1 MDRFYITTPIYY
13 VNGSPHLGHAYT
25 TLVADSLARFHRAM
39 GQETFFLTG
48 TDEHGDKI
56 VQAADKAGISPQALV
71 DANSAEFHDLWKRFG
86 ITNTGFVRTTEERH
100 KRCVQAILQK
110 VFDAGDIYHGEYSGH
125 YCFGCERFLTDK
137 ELVDGKCP
145 DHQIAPELISEK
157 NYFFRMSKYQG
168 WLAEHI
174 KANPG
179 FIRPQR
185 YEAEVLSMLEG
196 GVLEDLCISRP
207 KTRLTWGIELPFD
220 TDYVCYVWFDALLN
234 YVSALG
240 WPEGEDYRAFWP
252 VVEHLVAKDILKPH
266 AVFWPTM
273 LKSAGLSPYRHLNV
287 HGYWLVRDTKMSKS
301 LGNVVDPLTMADKYG
316 LSAFRYFLLREMQF
330 GSDASFSEE
339 ALVGR
344 LNADL
349 ANDLGNLFSR
359 TLTMTSKYFQGQ
371 APDGQVET
379 RDNSEILELARTAME
394 NFQAQFAGC
403 VFSRALESLWELVRG
418 LNKYVDSRAPWTLAK
433 EERTEEL
440 ATVMAT
446 LLMLLRKIA
455 LHLVPVMPE
464 AADEM
469 LAQLGQ
475 ANAGRGTLKDEL
487 CSWNRIEPGTEIA
500 AKSNI
505 FPRVD
510 LAAEMAAAP
519 AKSEAASKPKAKPQV
534 KGEAKKEQAAKA
546 VPASEELAEVEF
558 QDFQKLDLRVGMVLD
573 AVPHPDADRLLK
585 LTVDIGESAPR
596 QIVAGLA
603 EFFTPE
609 QIKGR
614 QVTVL
619 ANLKPRKLRGLES
632 QGMVLAVRT
641 DSGMEL
647 LTPSGQVKT
656 GSKVS

>member
-1 MDRFYITTPIYY
+1 MDRYYITTPIYY
-13 VNGSPHLGHAYT
+13 VNGRPHLGHAYT
-25 TLVADSLARFHRAM
+25 TLVADSLARFHRAL

-56 VQAADKAGISPQALV
+56 VQAAEKAGITPQEL
-71 DANSAEFHDLWKRFG
+71 ANHNTSAFRDLWAHMG
-86 ITNTGFVRTTEERH
+86 ITNSGFVRTTDEQH
-100 KRCVQAILQK
+100 KRCVQTILQK

-137 ELVDGKCP
+137 EIADGKCP
-145 DHQIAPELISEK
+145 DHQTAPELITEK

-185 YEAEVLSMLEG
+185 YETEVLALLESG
-196 GVLEDLCISRP
+196 ALEDLCISRP
-207 KTRLTWGIELPFD
+207 KSRLTWGVELPFD
-220 TDYVCYVWFDALLN
+220 KDYVCYVWFDALLN
-234 YVSALG
+234 YVSALD
-240 WPEGEDYRAFWP
+240 WPDGENFRKFWP
-252 VVEHLVAKDILKPH
+252 VAQHLVAKDILKPH
-266 AVFWPTM
+266 AIFWPTM
-273 LKSAGLSPYRHLNV
+273 LKAAGLPLYRHLNV
-287 HGYWLVRDTKMSKS
+287 HGYWLVREAKMSKS
-301 LGNVVDPLTMADKYG
+301 LGNVVDPLSMAEKYG

-330 GSDASFSEE
+330 GGDASFSEE

-359 TLTMTSKYFQGQ
+359 TLTMTSKYFEGR
-371 APDGQVET
+371 APEARVDTPENA
-379 RDNSEILELARTAME
+379 DILELARTAME
-394 NFQAQFAGC
+394 NYQTLFSEC

-418 LNKYVDSRAPWTLAK
+418 LNKYVDSRAPWQLAK
-433 EERTEEL
+433 EGRTEEL
-440 ATVMAT
+440 ASVMAT

-455 LHLVPVMPE
+455 LHLLPVMPE
-464 AADEM
+464 AAEEM

-475 ANAGRGTLKDEL
+475 AGQDRATLGDEL
-487 CSWNRIEPGTEIA
+487 RTWSSIEPGTAIA
-500 AKSNI
+500 PKSNL

-510 LAAEMAAAP
+510 LAAQAAGES
-519 AKSEAASKPKAKPQV
+519 AKVETSAKKVAKAKPEGQ
-534 KGEAKKEQAAKA
+534 KEPAQPAR
-546 VPASEELAEVEF
+546 ASESVAEIEF
-558 QDFQKLDLRVGMVLD
+558 TDFQKLDLRIGVVVD

-585 LTVDIGESAPR
+585 LTVDIGEPAPR
-596 QIVAGLA
+596 QIIAGLA
-603 EFFTPE
+603 EFFRPE
-609 QIKGR
+609 EIKGR

-641 DSGMEL
+641 DAGMEL
-647 LTPSGQVKT
+647 LRPSGEARP

>member
-13 VNGSPHLGHAYT
+13 VNGRPHLGHAYS

-39 GQETFFLTG
+39 GRDTFFLTG

-56 VQAADKAGISPQALV
+56 VQAAEKAGITPQELV
-71 DANSAEFHDLWKRFG
+71 DANTATFRDLWARMG
-86 ITNTGFVRTTEERH
+86 ITNTGFVRTTDPEH

-110 VFDAGDIYHGEYSGH
+110 VYDAGDIYHGEYSGE
-125 YCFGCERFLTDK
+125 YCLGCERFLTDK

-145 DHQIAPELISEK
+145 DHQTVPERITEK

-185 YEAEVLSMLEG
+185 YEAEVLALLESG
-196 GVLEDLCISRP
+196 ALEDLCISRP
-207 KTRLTWGIELPFD
+207 KSRLTWGVELPFD

-240 WPEGEDYRAFWP
+240 WPEGENYRKYWA
-252 VVEHLVAKDILKPH
+252 VAEHLVAKDILKPH
-266 AVFWPTM
+266 AIFWPTM
-273 LKSAGLSPYRHLNV
+273 LKSANLPIYRHLNV
-287 HGYWLVRDTKMSKS
+287 HGYWLVREAKMSKS
-301 LGNVVDPLTMADKYG
+301 LGNVVDPLSMAEKYG

-330 GSDASFSEE
+330 GNDASFSEE

-359 TLTMTSKYFQGQ
+359 TLTMTSKYFEGK
-371 APDGQVET
+371 APNGSVET
-379 RDNSEILELARTAME
+379 PANSEILELARTAME
-394 NFQAQFAGC
+394 NYQSLFTEC
-403 VFSRALESLWELVRG
+403 MFSRALESLWELVRG
-418 LNKYVDSRAPWTLAK
+418 LNKYVDSRAPWALAK
-433 EERTEEL
+433 AGRDDEL
-440 ATVMAT
+440 ASVMAT

-455 LHLVPVMPE
+455 LHLQPVMPE
-464 AADEM
+464 AAGEM
-469 LAQLGQ
+469 LVQLGQ
-475 ANAGRGTLKDEL
+475 PLQAQVTLKDEL
-487 CSWNRIEPGTEIA
+487 ASWTIIAPGTPIA
-500 AKSNI
+500 AKSNL

-510 LAAEMAAAP
+510 LAAQAGEPAKAEVAAKMAA
-519 AKSEAASKPKAKPQV
+519 KAKPEGKKEPTKTAQA
-534 KGEAKKEQAAKA
+534 GEA
-546 VPASEELAEVEF
+546 PAEIEF
-558 QDFQKLDLRVGMVLD
+558 TDFQKLDLRTGVVLD

-585 LTVDIGESAPR
+585 LTVDIGEDKPR

-609 QIKGR
+609 GIKGR

-619 ANLKPRKLRGLES
+619 ANLKTRKLRGLES

-641 DSGMEL
+641 DKGMEL
-647 LTPSGQVKT
+647 LTPSGEVKP

>member
-13 VNGSPHLGHAYT
+13 VNGRPHLGHAYS

-39 GQETFFLTG
+39 GRDTFFLTG

-56 VQAADKAGISPQALV
+56 VQAAEKAGITPQELV
-71 DANSAEFHDLWKRFG
+71 DANTATFRDLWARMG
-86 ITNTGFVRTTEERH
+86 ITNTGFVRTTDPEH

-110 VFDAGDIYHGEYSGH
+110 VHDAGDIYHGEYSGH

-137 ELVDGKCP
+137 EITDGKCP
-145 DHQIAPELISEK
+145 DHQTAPELITEK

-174 KANPG
+174 RANPG
-179 FIRPQR
+179 FIRPRR
-185 YEAEVLSMLEG
+185 YEAEVLALLESG
-196 GVLEDLCISRP
+196 ALEDLCISRP
-207 KTRLTWGIELPFD
+207 KSRLTWGVELPFD

-240 WPEGEDYRAFWP
+240 WPEGENYRKYWP
-252 VVEHLVAKDILKPH
+252 VAEHLVAKDILKPH
-266 AVFWPTM
+266 AIFWPTM
-273 LKSAGLSPYRHLNV
+273 LKSAGLPVYHHLNV
-287 HGYWLVRDTKMSKS
+287 HGYWLVREAKMSKS
-301 LGNVVDPLTMADKYG
+301 LGNVVDPLSMAEKYG

-330 GSDASFSEE
+330 GNDASFSEE

-359 TLTMTSKYFQGQ
+359 TLTMTSKYFEGK
-371 APDGQVET
+371 APDGSVET
-379 RDNSEILELARTAME
+379 PANSEILELARTAME
-394 NFQAQFAGC
+394 NYQSLFTEC
-403 VFSRALESLWELVRG
+403 MFSRALESLWELVRG
-418 LNKYVDSRAPWTLAK
+418 LNKYVDSRAPWTLAR
-433 EERTEEL
+433 EGRNDEL
-440 ATVMAT
+440 ASVMAT

-455 LHLVPVMPE
+455 LHLQPVMPE
-464 AADEM
+464 AAGEM
-469 LAQLGQ
+469 LIQLGQ
-475 ANAGRGTLKDEL
+475 PPQAQATLKDEL
-487 CSWNRIEPGTEIA
+487 ASWTIIAPGTPIA
-500 AKSNI
+500 AKSNL

-510 LAAEMAAAP
+510 LAAQAGEP
-519 AKSEAASKPKAKPQV
+519 AKAEIAAKVAAKAKPE
-534 KGEAKKEQAAKA
+534 GKKEPTKTAQAGET
-546 VPASEELAEVEF
+546 PAEIEF
-558 QDFQKLDLRVGMVLD
+558 TDFQKLDLRIGMVLD

-585 LTVDIGESAPR
+585 LTVDIGEDKPR

-603 EFFTPE
+603 EFFMPE
-609 QIKGR
+609 GIKGR

-619 ANLKPRKLRGLES
+619 ANLKTRKLRGLES

-641 DSGMEL
+641 DKGMEL
-647 LTPSGQVKT
+647 LTPSGEAKP

>member
-13 VNGSPHLGHAYT
+13 VNGRPHLGHAYS

-39 GQETFFLTG
+39 GRDTFFLTG

-56 VQAADKAGISPQALV
+56 VQAAEKAGITPQELV
-71 DANSAEFHDLWKRFG
+71 DANTATFRDLWARMG
-86 ITNTGFVRTTEERH
+86 ITNTGFVRTTDPEH

-110 VFDAGDIYHGEYSGH
+110 VYDAGDIYHGEYSGE
-125 YCFGCERFLTDK
+125 YCLGCERFLTDK

-145 DHQIAPELISEK
+145 DHQTVPERITEK

-185 YEAEVLSMLEG
+185 YEAEVLALLESG
-196 GVLEDLCISRP
+196 ALEDLCISRP
-207 KTRLTWGIELPFD
+207 KSRLTWGVELPFD

-240 WPEGEDYRAFWP
+240 WPEGENYRKYWA
-252 VVEHLVAKDILKPH
+252 VAEHLVAKDILKPH
-266 AVFWPTM
+266 AIFWPTM
-273 LKSAGLSPYRHLNV
+273 LKSADLPIYRHLNV
-287 HGYWLVRDTKMSKS
+287 HGYWLVREAKMSKS
-301 LGNVVDPLTMADKYG
+301 LGNVVDPLSMAEKYG

-330 GSDASFSEE
+330 GNDASFSEE

-359 TLTMTSKYFQGQ
+359 TLTMTSKYFEGK
-371 APDGQVET
+371 APNGSVET
-379 RDNSEILELARTAME
+379 PANSEILELARTAME
-394 NFQAQFAGC
+394 NYQSLFTEC
-403 VFSRALESLWELVRG
+403 MFSRALESLWELVRG
-418 LNKYVDSRAPWTLAK
+418 LNKYVDSRAPWALAK
-433 EERTEEL
+433 AGRDDEL
-440 ATVMAT
+440 ASVMAT
-446 LLMLLRKIA
+446 LLMLLRKVA
-455 LHLVPVMPE
+455 LHLQPVMPE
-464 AADEM
+464 AAGEM
-469 LAQLGQ
+469 LVQLGQ
-475 ANAGRGTLKDEL
+475 PLQAQVTLKGEL
-487 CSWNRIEPGTEIA
+487 ASWTIIAPGTPIA
-500 AKSNI
+500 AKSNL

-510 LAAEMAAAP
+510 LAAQAGEPANAEVAAKMAA
-519 AKSEAASKPKAKPQV
+519 KAKPEGKKEPTQTAQA
-534 KGEAKKEQAAKA
+534 GEA
-546 VPASEELAEVEF
+546 PAEIEF
-558 QDFQKLDLRVGMVLD
+558 TDFQKLDLRTGVVLD

-585 LTVDIGESAPR
+585 LTVDIGEDKPR

-609 QIKGR
+609 GIKGR

-619 ANLKPRKLRGLES
+619 ANLKTRKLRGLES

-641 DSGMEL
+641 DKGMEL
-647 LTPSGQVKT
+647 LTPSGEVKP
-656 GSKVS
+656 GGKVS

>member
-13 VNGSPHLGHAYT
+13 VNGRPHLGHAYS

-39 GQETFFLTG
+39 GRDTFFLTG

-56 VQAADKAGISPQALV
+56 VQAAEKAGITPQELV
-71 DANSAEFHDLWKRFG
+71 DANTATFRDLWARMG
-86 ITNTGFVRTTEERH
+86 ITNTGFVRTTDPEH

-110 VFDAGDIYHGEYSGH
+110 VYDAGDIYHGEYSGE
-125 YCFGCERFLTDK
+125 YCLGCERFLTDK

-145 DHQIAPELISEK
+145 DHQTVPERITEK

-185 YEAEVLSMLEG
+185 YEAEVLALLESG
-196 GVLEDLCISRP
+196 ALEDLCISRP
-207 KTRLTWGIELPFD
+207 KSRLTWGVELPFD

-240 WPEGEDYRAFWP
+240 WPEGENYRKYWA
-252 VVEHLVAKDILKPH
+252 VAEHLVAKDILKPH
-266 AVFWPTM
+266 AIFWPTM
-273 LKSAGLSPYRHLNV
+273 LKSANLPIYRHLNV
-287 HGYWLVRDTKMSKS
+287 HGYWLVREAKMSKS
-301 LGNVVDPLTMADKYG
+301 LGNVVDPLSMAEKYG

-330 GSDASFSEE
+330 GNDASFSEE

-359 TLTMTSKYFQGQ
+359 TLTMTSKYFEGK
-371 APDGQVET
+371 APNGSVET
-379 RDNSEILELARTAME
+379 PANSEILELARTAME
-394 NFQAQFAGC
+394 NYQSLFTEC
-403 VFSRALESLWELVRG
+403 MFSRALESLWELVRG
-418 LNKYVDSRAPWTLAK
+418 LNKYVDSCAPWALAK
-433 EERTEEL
+433 AGRDDEL
-440 ATVMAT
+440 ASVMAT

-455 LHLVPVMPE
+455 LHLQPVMPE
-464 AADEM
+464 AAGEM
-469 LAQLGQ
+469 LVQLGQ
-475 ANAGRGTLKDEL
+475 PLQAQVTLKGEL
-487 CSWNRIEPGTEIA
+487 ASWTIIAPGTPIA
-500 AKSNI
+500 AKSNL

-510 LAAEMAAAP
+510 LAAQAGEPANAEVAAKMAA
-519 AKSEAASKPKAKPQV
+519 KAKPEGKKEPTKTAQT
-534 KGEAKKEQAAKA
+534 GEA
-546 VPASEELAEVEF
+546 PAEIEF
-558 QDFQKLDLRVGMVLD
+558 TDFQKLDLRTGVVLD

-585 LTVDIGESAPR
+585 LTVDIGEDKPR

-609 QIKGR
+609 GIKGR

-619 ANLKPRKLRGLES
+619 ANLKTRKLRGLES

-641 DSGMEL
+641 DKGMEL
-647 LTPSGQVKT
+647 LTPSGEVKP